1 MSRASNLAGF
11 TTAIGVPANL
21 NVGVITATSLSGGG
35 ANLTSL
41 PAGQLTGSLPAID
54 GSALTGISGGA
65 AYNMIDNSE
74 FLVNQ
79 RDQASYTTA
88 SPASGV
94 FTLDR
99 WKLVYNPAPNFEV
112 TRDTDAPDG
121 FKYSLKVENT
131 SQSSTPPVYQYGY
144 IQHAVEGTNSLA
156 LNWTGTA
163 KQSATLSFYAKAS
176 IAGTWCVTIADNA
189 GTYRYIATY
198 TISSAD
204 TWERKTITIS
214 APSSGTFKDD
224 NNYSFRIYFDLGH
237 GSNWQTGTPNQW
249 ISGASIA
256 STSSAVNMADN
267 VNSTFKVTGVQL
279 EVGTSASDYVH
290 QSYHDTFIR
299 CQRYYQRYFILP
311 DDSSNIT
318 FIAAEGSEGLYKY
331 IDLRADIMRASP
343 SIAIINNQYIQFRK
357 TNGDFS
363 TDSTF
368 YWGTQGSFPYVQAY
382 VRRTGDSTTGISKRV
397 KRDDTGHVLMEVSA
411 DI

>member
-1 MSRASNLAGF
+1 M
-11 TTAIGVPANL
+11 
-21 NVGVITATSLSGGG
+21 
-35 ANLTSL
+35 
-41 PAGQLTGSLPAID
+41 
-54 GSALTGISGGA
+54 
-65 AYNMIDNSE
+65 
-74 FLVNQ
+74 
-79 RDQASYTTA
+79 
-88 SPASGV
+88 
-94 FTLDR
+94 
-99 WKLVYNPAPNFEV
+99 
-112 TRDTDAPDG
+112 
-121 FKYSLKVENT
+121 
-131 SQSSTPPVYQYGY
+131 
-144 IQHAVEGTNSLA
+144 
-156 LNWTGTA
+156 
-163 KQSATLSFYAKAS
+163 
-176 IAGTWCVTIADNA
+176 
-189 GTYRYIATY
+189 
-198 TISSAD
+198 
-204 TWERKTITIS
+204 
-214 APSSGTFKDD
+214 
-224 NNYSFRIYFDLGH
+224 GH